1 MVQQETKK
9 ITEEK
14 DIKVRAIQDNFK
26 RLMKLQSDHV
36 VQKVQ
41 VQDPRERLANE
52 SIEEFRKRSEIYE
65 KLVAEVTLKKVEV
78 RAEIAQMEI
87 ELRLMRDQIQQKEL
101 ENKNMHYLIRKEEE
115 LRKKKASLEEQ
126 ALRSLGSDMQ
136 EQLKEM

>member
-1 MVQQETKK
+1 M
-9 ITEEK
+9 
-14 DIKVRAIQDNFK
+14 
-26 RLMKLQSDHV
+26 

-87 ELRLMRDQIQQKEL
+87 ELRLIRDQIQQKEL
-101 ENKNMHYLIRKEEE
+101 ENKNLHYLLRKEEE